1 MISLSKFLFGHHE
14 TSAGFLNESVIH
26 EAVRVGDYSKAINAI
41 SKLLNKYSIFLS
53 PVSSSIEIEGKHY
66 MSFTAM
72 AFKGSGDVPGALIN
86 WSADSKSADIASIAF
101 TSNMMAAMNARNF
114 GEEYKY
120 ELVVPM
126 VGVSIAKCTDL
137 IKRVLTGDIS
147 MDEKSIKEWLG
158 DALIT
163 EATDPALQKEINNT
177 KMKLNSARKRG
188 NQELVSKHEARLHE
202 LLDKKL
208 ELGTNVTVRAVV
220 DSTITKAEE
229 ELEERVDPETRFED
243 MRRYIG
249 GVLKGIRPLALLCG
263 APGVGKTFRV
273 MRDIKSMGKEM
284 GRDYVLC
291 KGKVTAP
298 QLYKSF
304 FMAQEKGQF
313 VVFDDCDS
321 IFDDANTINILK
333 AAFDSGE
340 ERWISW
346 RTSTGVEM
354 DDSDPDEY
362 MIIQKYGLEQNRNG
376 KYKLPSIFEF
386 KGGGIIITNLR
397 AGMIDT
403 AVRNRALIC
412 DLDFTVNEILDL
424 VRGVMPF
431 IRPDDL
437 DDRSKAKALKYLE
450 RMVDEGKSVEI
461 SIRSFATCAEI
472 YTFGAPDKDAERMIS
487 EQMRLQVARGGKRY

>member
-1 MISLSKFLFGHHE
+1 MISLSDFLSQPNV
-14 TSAGFLNESVIH
+14 T
-26 EAVRVGDYSKAINAI
+26 EAVRVGDYGKAINTI

-53 PVSSSIEIEGKHY
+53 PVSSSIEMEGKHY

-86 WSADSKSADIASIAF
+86 WSADSRSAEIASIAF
-101 TSNMMAAMNARNF
+101 TSNMMAAMDARNF

-137 IKRVLTGDIS
+137 IKRVLIGDIS

-158 DALIT
+158 DALISEAMVQ

-188 NQELVSKHEARLHE
+188 NQELVAKHEARLHE

-354 DDSDPDEY
+354 DDSDPDEFE
-362 MIIQKYGLEQNRNG
+362 IIQKYGLEQNRNG

-412 DLDFTVNEILDL
+412 DLDFTVTEILDL

>member
-1 MISLSKFLFGHHE
+1 MISLSKFLFGGHGSTD
-14 TSAGFLNESVIH
+14 TSLNESVII
-26 EAVRVGDYSKAINAI
+26 EAVRVGDYGKAINTI

-53 PVSSSIEIEGKHY
+53 PVSSSIEMEGKHY

-86 WSADSKSADIASIAF
+86 WSADTRSAEIASIAF
-101 TSNMMAAMNARNF
+101 TSNMMAAMDARNF

-137 IKRVLTGDIS
+137 IKRVLTGDIAI
-147 MDEKSIKEWLG
+147 DGKSIKEWLG

-188 NQELVSKHEARLHE
+188 NQELVAKHEARLHE

-220 DSTITKAEE
+220 DQTIKQAEA

-284 GRDYVLC
+284 GRDYILC

-376 KYKLPSIFEF
+376 KYKLPNIFEF

-412 DLDFTVNEILDL
+412 DLDFTVTEILDL

-450 RMVDEGKSVEI
+450 RMVDEGKPVEI

-487 EQMRLQVARGGKRY
+487 GQMRLQVARGGKRY